1 MGIRSRAQNFQDVM
15 LWRAVGGVQAGSFI
29 DVGAQ
34 HPIKDSVNKIFSE
47 KGWGGIP
54 VEPPP
59 EDANMLREDRP
70 GETVI
75 CKTVCPLS
83 D

>member
-1 MGIRSRAQNFQDVM
+1 MLARNIQSKTRSARYS
-15 LWRAVGGVQAGSFI
+15 LKKVG
-29 DVGAQ
+29 
-34 HPIKDSVNKIFSE
+34 
-47 KGWGGIP
+47 GGIP